1 MFNVTENKEKRRG
14 DFQNLR
20 KLISVTVKICFK
32 AKAKVTFQIFYS
44 KVYCAVLFLKYMVLV
59 F

>member
-32 AKAKVTFQIFYS
+32 AKAKVTF
-44 KVYCAVLFLKYMVLV
+44 
-59 F
+59 

>member
-1 MFNVTENKEKRRG
+1 MFNVTENKEKRG

-20 KLISVTVKICFK
+20 NLISVTVKICFK
-32 AKAKVTFQIFYS
+32 AKAKITFQIFYS